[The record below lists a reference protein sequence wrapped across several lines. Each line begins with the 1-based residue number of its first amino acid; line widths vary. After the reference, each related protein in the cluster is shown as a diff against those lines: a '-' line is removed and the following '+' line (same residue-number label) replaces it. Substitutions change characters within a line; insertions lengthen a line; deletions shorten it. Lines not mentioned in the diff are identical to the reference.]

1 MDILTIYRNSELCL
15 EILNLLHTHADN
27 YRMNSPNNVSPV
39 DVEAMVVEGDD
50 GGPVVIE
57 PIGWFIKC
65 IQGLVA
71 TADKVV
77 DDDES
82 ADTQDLEKLKVKH
95 HFAIL
100 FLCLGF

>member
-1 MDILTIYRNSELCL
+1 
-15 EILNLLHTHADN
+15 
-27 YRMNSPNNVSPV
+27 MNSPNNVSPV

-82 ADTQDLEKLKVKH
+82 ADTQDLEKLKVKQP
-95 HFAIL
+95 
-100 FLCLGF
+100 LCYSISMLGFLKL